1 MSTNNR
7 WAALAS
13 APAPAPATGAYRPP
27 ATRSW
32 ASTPAGD
39 TPSTNP
45 FSGGGRSAFGGS
57 EEEQKRREERKRQH
71 EEAQAREAREA
82 AERRREEAAATKKH
96 AEATNFASE
105 EFYPSLG
112 APKKGPAGFA
122 PALAQPMRSFK
133 ATVEAMKEREE
144 REAADARLQA
154 ERDAADA
161 ARRATLGV
169 AVRVAP
175 APARQ
180 SRWDRYMDDSDDEE
194 QETGD
199 DIGDGPVYA
208 PPPDDEEDDGEFNAD
223 TVRTARRG
231 DKGIW

>member
-7 WAALAS
+7 WASLA

-27 ATRSW
+27 AMRSW
-32 ASTPAGD
+32 TSSTPAGGA
-39 TPSTNP
+39 PSNP
-45 FSGGGRSAFGGS
+45 FGSRSAFGGS

-82 AERRREEAAATKKH
+82 AERRREEAAAAKKH

-112 APKKGPAGFA
+112 APKKGAGGPAGFA
-122 PALAQPMRSFK
+122 PSLNFK

-144 REAADARLQA
+144 REAAEAKLQA

-161 ARRATLGV
+161 ARRAALGI
-169 AVRVAP
+169 AVRVTAP
-175 APARQ
+175 AARQ

-194 QETGD
+194 ETGD
-199 DIGDGPVYA
+199 DIGDGPVDA